1 MKICISSTGKDLS
14 SQIDPRFGR
23 CAYFMI
29 IQTDDMGMEVFENE
43 FKSLGGGAG
52 IQAAGFIHSKGATAV
67 LTGNC
72 GPNAMKVFSE
82 NSIKAFTGQAG
93 AIKDVVETFK
103 KGELVASVDA
113 TVGDKAGLSDVA
125 GNTAPQG
132 QAGGMGGGG
141 GRGMGGGGGRGMGG
155 GGGRGMGGGGGRG
168 MGGGGGR
175 GMGGRQS

>member
-52 IQAAGFIHSKGATAV
+52 IQAAGFVHSKGATAV

-82 NSIKAFTGQAG
+82 NSINAFTGQAG
-93 AIKDVVETFK
+93 AIKDVVERFK
-103 KGELVASVDA
+103 KGELVASVDP

-125 GNTAPQG
+125 GNNCPQG
-132 QAGGMGGGG
+132 QTGGSCGRGRGIAGGGRGMGGGGRGRGIAGG
-141 GRGMGGGGGRGMGG
+141 GRGMGGGGGG
-155 GGGRGMGGGGGRG
+155 
-168 MGGGGGR
+168 

>member
-29 IQTDDMGMEVFENE
+29 IQTDDMGIEVFENE

-52 IQAAGFIHSKGATAV
+52 IQAAGFVHSKGATAV

-93 AIKDVVETFK
+93 AIKDVVERFK
-103 KGELVASVDA
+103 KGELVASVDP

-132 QAGGMGGGG
+132 QAGGMCGGGRGIGGG
-141 GRGMGGGGGRGMGG
+141 GRGMGGGGRGRGIA
-155 GGGRGMGGGGGRG
+155 GGGRGMGGGGGG
-168 MGGGGGR
+168 